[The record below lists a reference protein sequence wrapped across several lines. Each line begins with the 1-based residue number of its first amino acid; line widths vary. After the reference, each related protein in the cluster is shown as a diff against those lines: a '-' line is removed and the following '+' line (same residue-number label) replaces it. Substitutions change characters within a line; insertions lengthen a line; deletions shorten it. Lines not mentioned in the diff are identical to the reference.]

1 MIYGICFKIFKRQKE
16 RKGRKGGEKGGMK
29 GGRKRETLVVTLDNC
44 ETGVMGHM

>member
-1 MIYGICFKIFKRQKE
+1 MIYGIYLKIFKRQKE

-44 ETGVMGHM
+44 ETGD